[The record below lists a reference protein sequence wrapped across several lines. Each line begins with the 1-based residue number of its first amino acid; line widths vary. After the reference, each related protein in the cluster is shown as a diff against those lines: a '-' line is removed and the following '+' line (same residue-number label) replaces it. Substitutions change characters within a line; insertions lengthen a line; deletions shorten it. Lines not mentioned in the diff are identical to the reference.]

1 MKSCRSRLRSRCTG
15 IKNFETENNFV
26 NVNAEFA
33 EVDDDDDDDDDVDDE
48 KNTNKENNFGNAYRG
63 RKEGLAMEGRRS
75 TRTFRFCFMK
85 FRWNFHVLIFMK
97 FRPVIYPLDPFLQP

>member
-33 EVDDDDDDDDDVDDE
+33 EVDDDDEGKTAKKKIILGMLTEGE
-48 KNTNKENNFGNAYRG
+48 KRG
-63 RKEGLAMEGRRS
+63 W
-75 TRTFRFCFMK
+75 
-85 FRWNFHVLIFMK
+85 RWK
-97 FRPVIYPLDPFLQP
+97 AEDR